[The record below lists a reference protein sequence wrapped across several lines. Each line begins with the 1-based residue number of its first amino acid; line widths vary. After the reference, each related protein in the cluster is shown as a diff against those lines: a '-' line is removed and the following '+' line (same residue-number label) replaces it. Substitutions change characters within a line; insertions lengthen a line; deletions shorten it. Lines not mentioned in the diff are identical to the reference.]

1 MQRPFRLRQRD
12 VQQIVLG
19 PFFSRADAVADL
31 RRLQALGGYDD
42 ASVID
47 GTRE

>member
-1 MQRPFRLRQRD
+1 

-19 PFFSRADAVADL
+19 PFFSRVEAVADL

-42 ASVID
+42 AGVVAGS
-47 GTRE
+47 R

>member
-1 MQRPFRLRQRD
+1 MQRPFQMRNQE

-31 RRLQALGGYDD
+31 QRLKALGGYDD
-42 ASVID
+42 AA
-47 GTRE
+47 